1 MKFYVM
7 ADLDRCKRCILL
19 SAIGTLLIF
28 GTLIFMSIPIK
39 EYMDILR
46 LTRGEIFQN
55 IKDVSAIITQSVTTD
70 EVEEI
75 KTQYLNH
82 SNTVN
87 TSLSFC
93 NYTNSS
99 SSQVQKLH
107 LKILNLLIRHFFLT
121 IEAPSYQCQEAL
133 FILNIILLEFF
144 GESRSEPLTTW
155 TFVPYY

>member
-1 MKFYVM
+1 M

-39 EYMDILR
+39 EYVDILR
-46 LTRGEIFQN
+46 LNRGEIFQN

-107 LKILNLLIRHFFLT
+107 LKIINLLIRHFFQLKHLL
-121 IEAPSYQCQEAL
+121 IRAKKLYL
-133 FILNIILLEFF
+133 FLKLF
-144 GESRSEPLTTW
+144 
-155 TFVPYY
+155 Y

>member
-1 MKFYVM
+1 M
-7 ADLDRCKRCILL
+7 ADLDRRKRYL
-19 SAIGTLLIF
+19 SLRAIGILLIF
-28 GTLIFMSIPIK
+28 GTLIFISIPIK
-39 EYMDILR
+39 EYIDMLR
-46 LTRGEIFQN
+46 LNRGEFFQN
-55 IKDVSAIITQSVTTD
+55 INDVSAIITQSVTID
-70 EVEEI
+70 EEDEM

-107 LKILNLLIRHFFLT
+107 SKILNLLICHFFLT
-121 IEAPSYQCQEAL
+121 IEAPSYRCQEAL
-133 FILNIILLEFF
+133 CILNIILLEFF
-144 GESRSEPLTTW
+144 GESRSETLTTW

>member
-1 MKFYVM
+1 M

-55 IKDVSAIITQSVTTD
+55 IKDVSAIITQSVTINEED
-70 EVEEI
+70 EM

-93 NYTNSS
+93 NYTNST

-107 LKILNLLIRHFFLT
+107 LKIINLLIRHFFQLKHL
-121 IEAPSYQCQEAL
+121 L
-133 FILNIILLEFF
+133 FSAKKLYLFLKLF
-144 GESRSEPLTTW
+144 
-155 TFVPYY
+155 Y

>member
-1 MKFYVM
+1 MM
-7 ADLDRCKRCILL
+7 ANLDRRKRYL
-19 SAIGTLLIF
+19 SLRAIGILLIF
-28 GTLIFMSIPIK
+28 GTLIFMSMPIK

-55 IKDVSAIITQSVTTD
+55 IIDVSAIITQSVTTNEED
-70 EVEEI
+70 EM
-75 KTQYLNH
+75 KTQYFNH

-107 LKILNLLIRHFFLT
+107 LKLINLLIPHFFQLKHRL
-121 IEAPSYQCQEAL
+121 ISAKKLYL
-133 FILNIILLEFF
+133 FLKSF
-144 GESRSEPLTTW
+144 
-155 TFVPYY
+155 Y

>member
-1 MKFYVM
+1 M
-7 ADLDRCKRCILL
+7 ADLDRCKRYLLL
-19 SAIGTLLIF
+19 SAIGGLLIF
-28 GTLIFMSIPIK
+28 GTLIFLSIPIN

-46 LTRGEIFQN
+46 LTRGEILQN
-55 IKDVSAIITQSVTTD
+55 INDVSAIITQSVTTN
-70 EVEEI
+70 EEEEM

-107 LKILNLLIRHFFLT
+107 LKIINLLIRHFFQLKHPL
-121 IEAPSYQCQEAL
+121 ISAKKAL
-133 FILNIILLEFF
+133 FILKIILLEVF
-144 GESRSEPLTTW
+144 GESRSKNLATW
-155 TFVPYY
+155 TFVPYD

>member
-1 MKFYVM
+1 M
-7 ADLDRCKRCILL
+7 ADLDRRKRYL
-19 SAIGTLLIF
+19 SLRAIGILLIF
-28 GTLIFMSIPIK
+28 GTLIFMSMPIK

-55 IKDVSAIITQSVTTD
+55 INDVSVIITQSVTTTK
-70 EVEEI
+70 VEEM

-93 NYTNSS
+93 NYTDSS

-107 LKILNLLIRHFFLT
+107 SKILNLLICHFFLT
-121 IEAPSYQCQEAL
+121 IEAPSYRCQEAL
-133 FILNIILLEFF
+133 CILNIILLEFF
-144 GESRSEPLTTW
+144 GESRFKNLTTW
-155 TFVPYY
+155 TFVPCD

>member
-1 MKFYVM
+1 M
-7 ADLDRCKRCILL
+7 ADLDRCKRYL
-19 SAIGTLLIF
+19 SLRAIGILLIF
-28 GTLIFMSIPIK
+28 GTLIFMSMPIK

-46 LTRGEIFQN
+46 LTRREIFQN
-55 IKDVSAIITQSVTTD
+55 INDVSVIITQSVTTTK
-70 EVEEI
+70 VEEM

-93 NYTNSS
+93 NYTDSS

-107 LKILNLLIRHFFLT
+107 LKILNLLIRHLFLT
-121 IEAPSYQCQEAL
+121 IEAPCYQCQEAL

-155 TFVPYY
+155 TFVSYY

>member
-39 EYMDILR
+39 EYIDILR
-46 LTRGEIFQN
+46 LNRGEIFQN
-55 IKDVSAIITQSVTTD
+55 IKDVSAIITQSVTTNK
-70 EVEEI
+70 VEEM

-93 NYTNSS
+93 NYTDSS

-107 LKILNLLIRHFFLT
+107 LEILNLLILHFFLT
-121 IEAPSYQCQEAL
+121 IEGLISAKKLYL
-133 FILNIILLEFF
+133 F
-144 GESRSEPLTTW
+144 LTL
-155 TFVPYY
+155 FY

>member
-1 MKFYVM
+1 M
-7 ADLDRCKRCILL
+7 ADLDRCKRYL
-19 SAIGTLLIF
+19 SLRAIGILLIF
-28 GTLIFMSIPIK
+28 GTLIFMSMPIK

-46 LTRGEIFQN
+46 LTRREIFQN
-55 IKDVSAIITQSVTTD
+55 INDVSVIITQSVTTNK
-70 EVEEI
+70 VEEM

-93 NYTNSS
+93 NYTDSS

-107 LKILNLLIRHFFLT
+107 SKILNLLICHFFLT
-121 IEAPSYQCQEAL
+121 IEAPSYQFQEAI
-133 FILNIILLEFF
+133 FILNIYLLEFF
-144 GESRSEPLTTW
+144 GVSRSESLTTW

>member
-39 EYMDILR
+39 EYIDILR
-46 LTRGEIFQN
+46 LNRGEIFQN
-55 IKDVSAIITQSVTTD
+55 IKDVSAIITQSVTIN
-70 EVEEI
+70 EEEEM

-107 LKILNLLIRHFFLT
+107 LKKSINSSFLS
-121 IEAPSYQCQEAL
+121 IEAPSYQCQETL
-133 FILNIILLEFF
+133 FILKIILLEFF
-144 GESRSEPLTTW
+144 GESRSKNLTTW
-155 TFVPYY
+155 TLVPYN

>member
-1 MKFYVM
+1 M
-7 ADLDRCKRCILL
+7 ADLDRCKRYLSLRAIGILL
-19 SAIGTLLIF
+19 MF
-28 GTLIFMSIPIK
+28 GTLIFMSAPIK

-46 LTRGEIFQN
+46 LTRGQIFEN
-55 IKDVSAIITQSVTTD
+55 IKDFSAIITQSVTTN
-70 EVEEI
+70 EEEEM

-107 LKILNLLIRHFFLT
+107 LKIINLLICHFFQSKHLL
-121 IEAPSYQCQEAL
+121 ISAKMLYSFLKL
-133 FILNIILLEFF
+133 F
-144 GESRSEPLTTW
+144 
-155 TFVPYY
+155 Y

>member
-39 EYMDILR
+39 EYVDILR
-46 LTRGEIFQN
+46 LNRGEIFQN

-107 LKILNLLIRHFFLT
+107 LKIINLLIRHFFQLKHLL
-121 IEAPSYQCQEAL
+121 ISAKKLYL
-133 FILNIILLEFF
+133 FLKLF
-144 GESRSEPLTTW
+144 
-155 TFVPYY
+155 Y

>member
-1 MKFYVM
+1 MEFYLM
-7 ADLDRCKRCILL
+7 ADLDRCKHYILL

-39 EYMDILR
+39 EYVDILR
-46 LTRGEIFQN
+46 LNRGEIFQN

-107 LKILNLLIRHFFLT
+107 LKIINIIIRHFFQLT
-121 IEAPSYQCQEAL
+121 FLSAPRS
-133 FILNIILLEFF
+133 FIY
-144 GESRSEPLTTW
+144 S
-155 TFVPYY
+155 

>member
-1 MKFYVM
+1 MCFLEFLFMM
-7 ADLDRCKRCILL
+7 ANFDRCKRYTLL

-39 EYMDILR
+39 EYVDILR
-46 LTRGEIFQN
+46 LNRGEIFQN
-55 IKDVSAIITQSVTTD
+55 IKDVSAIITQSVTID

-93 NYTNSS
+93 NHTNSS

-107 LKILNLLIRHFFLT
+107 LKIINLLIRHFFQLKHLL
-121 IEAPSYQCQEAL
+121 ISAKKPYL
-133 FILNIILLEFF
+133 FLKLF
-144 GESRSEPLTTW
+144 
-155 TFVPYY
+155 Y

>member
-1 MKFYVM
+1 M
-7 ADLDRCKRCILL
+7 ADLDRRKRYL
-19 SAIGTLLIF
+19 SLRAIGILLIF
-28 GTLIFMSIPIK
+28 GTLIFMSMPIK

-55 IKDVSAIITQSVTTD
+55 IKDVSAILTQSVTNN
-70 EVEEI
+70 EEEEM
-75 KTQYLNH
+75 KTQYLSH

-107 LKILNLLIRHFFLT
+107 LKIINLLMRHFFELKHLL
-121 IEAPSYQCQEAL
+121 ISAKKLYL
-133 FILNIILLEFF
+133 FLKLF
-144 GESRSEPLTTW
+144 
-155 TFVPYY
+155 Y